1 MIPQKPTTAQQ
12 MELSDI
18 VWLLC
23 VKMCSKEKA
32 FWLTA
37 DPSSWFHVN
46 VWTLSTDKKAKVSH
60 SCWKFQIKTFKPLED

>member
-12 MELSDI
+12 MEISDT
-18 VWLLC
+18 VWLLG

-32 FWLTA
+32 FWLIA

-46 VWTLSTDKKAKVSH
+46 V
-60 SCWKFQIKTFKPLED
+60 